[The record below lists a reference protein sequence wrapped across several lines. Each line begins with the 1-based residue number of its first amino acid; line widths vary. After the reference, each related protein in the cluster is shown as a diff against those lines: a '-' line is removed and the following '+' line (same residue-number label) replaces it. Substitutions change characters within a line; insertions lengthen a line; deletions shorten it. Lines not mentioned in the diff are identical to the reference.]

1 MKNSFATSYEK
12 STSTTISD
20 IHLLVFDL
28 DGTLIDSSADLCQ
41 SVNATLLHLG
51 QTPIDPRTIT
61 SFIGNGAGS
70 LVQRSLEHG
79 LESGGLVPAA
89 SPAMVEQAL
98 QYFLA
103 YYDAHKLDTT
113 KPYPGVMDSLQSLRD
128 LHPKLPMA
136 VLTNKP
142 VGPSQE
148 ICAALGLAPY
158 FFAIYGG
165 DSFAKKPN
173 PEGLRALMAEAGAL
187 EDGFSSNNQ
196 AVTPDTV
203 VMIGD
208 SAVDIQTA
216 RNCGA
221 RSLGCRYGLALAA
234 LEAASPDLLVSHP
247 SEWIR
252 VLEL

>member
-1 MKNSFATSYEK
+1 MKKLVTTPHGRA
-12 STSTTISD
+12 TSTTISE
-20 IHLLVFDL
+20 IRLLVFDL
-28 DGTLIDSSADLCQ
+28 DGTLIDSAADLCQ

-51 QTPIDPRTIT
+51 RTPINPRTIV
-61 SFIGNGAGS
+61 SFIGNGAAS

-79 LESGGLVPAA
+79 LESDGLFPAA

-98 QYFLA
+98 EYFLA
-103 YYDAHKLDTT
+103 YYDVHNLDTT
-113 KPYPGVMDSLQSLRD
+113 KPYPGVMDSLRSLRER
-128 LHPKLPMA
+128 HPRLPMA

-142 VGPSQE
+142 ADPSRE
-148 ICAALGLAPY
+148 ICAALGLTPY

-165 DSFAKKPN
+165 DSFPKKPDS
-173 PEGLRALMAEAGAL
+173 EGLRALMAEASTL
-187 EDGFSSNNQ
+187 QDGFLPNQ

-221 RSLGCRYGLALAA
+221 RSLGCRYGLARDA

-247 SEWIR
+247 GEWLR
-252 VLEL
+252 VLDL